1 MKKQLLSVL
10 TLSAILS
17 LAVSCD
23 RFLDKIPDNRTEI
36 DTAEKMQNLL
46 VSAYPATDYMLL
58 CEFMSDNVDDYG
70 PNNPYTDRFIDQV
83 VYWDD
88 VTESDNEGPEN
99 LWGNSYAAIAAANEV
114 LAGLENIG
122 GASTRT
128 LEQIRAEALLCRA
141 YSHFVLV
148 NVFCKAYNPE
158 TSSTDLGIPYIEVP
172 ETTLDTDAGR
182 ETVAQVYDKID
193 RDIQEA
199 LPLQG
204 DSYYSIQK
212 FHFNQKAAYAFAARF
227 YLYWQKWDKA
237 LLYADRC
244 LGTAPETLLRDWA
257 EMKEMTQTYAPIV
270 QHFIQSSLNC
280 NLLLMTAYS
289 KMGLAFGPYFAYSR
303 YAHGNYLATTE
314 DGMATQIWGNAS
326 FYQGMKVYRAT
337 NLDKTVFWKLPY
349 LFEYTDAVA
358 GIGYYRTV
366 YPAFWAD
373 ETLLVRAEAR
383 AMLDD
388 FDGCCADL
396 TLWMQNIVDTDLVLR
411 PMAVRNF
418 FNTSYWSWDAPTLKK
433 HLHPTFDIGTE
444 HSQKEALIQCV
455 LLFRR
460 IETLGQGL
468 RWFDI
473 KRYGIDLERRVMNAK
488 GEPDHVARSLNHDDE
503 RTAVQIPLKVRAAGL
518 KPNPR

>member
-1 MKKQLLSVL
+1 MKRKIFFAVMAIVL
-10 TLSAILS
+10 VST
-17 LAVSCD
+17 VSCEK
-23 RFLDKIPDNRTEI
+23 FLDKIPDNRTEI
-36 DTAEKMQNLL
+36 NTPEKMQSLL
-46 VSAYPATDYMLL
+46 VSAYPATDFMLIT
-58 CEFMSDNVDDYG
+58 EFMSDNVDDYG
-70 PNNPYTDRFIDQV
+70 KNNPYTDRFIDQV
-83 VYWDD
+83 TYWED
-88 VTESDNEGPEN
+88 VTENDNESPEN
-99 LWGNSYAAIAAANEV
+99 LWANSYAAIAAANEV
-114 LAGLENIG
+114 LAGLEASG
-122 GASTRT
+122 GATTRT
-128 LEQIRAEALLCRA
+128 LEQIKAEALFCRA

-158 TSSTDLGIPYIEVP
+158 TSSSDLGIPYIEAP
-172 ETTLDTDAGR
+172 ETTLDSDVDRG
-182 ETVAQVYDKID
+182 TVAEVYQKID

-204 DSYYSIQK
+204 DSYFTVPKY
-212 FHFNQKAAYAFAARF
+212 HFNQKAAFAFAARF
-227 YLYWQKWDKA
+227 YLYWQKWDLA
-237 LLYADRC
+237 LEYADKC
-244 LGTAPETLLRDWA
+244 LGTSPETLLRDWA

-314 DGMATQIWGNAS
+314 DGMATNIWGNAEY
-326 FYQGMKVYRAT
+326 YQGMKVYRAT
-337 NLDKTVFWKLPY
+337 NLDKTLFWKLPY

-373 ETLLVRAEAR
+373 ETLLVRAEAK

-396 TLWMQNIVDTDLVLR
+396 TLWMQNIVDTDLELR
-411 PMAVRNF
+411 PMLVRNF
-418 FNTSYWSWDAPTLKK
+418 FNTAYWEWNAPTLKK
-433 HLHPTFDIGTE
+433 HLHPSFSLGE
-444 HSQKEALIQCV
+444 ENGQKEALIQCV

-473 KRYGIDLERRVMNAK
+473 KRYGIDIHRRIMNSK
-488 GEPDHVARSLNHDDE
+488 GEPDHVEASLMHDDE

-518 KPNPR
+518 EANPR